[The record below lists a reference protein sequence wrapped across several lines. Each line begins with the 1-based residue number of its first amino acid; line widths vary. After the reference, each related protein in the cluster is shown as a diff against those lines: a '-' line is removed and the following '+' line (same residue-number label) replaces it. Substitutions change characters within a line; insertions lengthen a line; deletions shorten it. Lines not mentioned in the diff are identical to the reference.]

1 MLCLLSL
8 SSALWVTHFDTV
20 VMGHTLKIAYDIVEP
35 VNLRI
40 LFKSGRFE
48 MLLFNMHTALC
59 LHIMHVLYT
68 HIVLPKILNFLYSST
83 FF

>member
-48 MLLFNMHTALC
+48 MLLFNMHSFVLTYHAC
-59 LHIMHVLYT
+59 TLYT
-68 HIVLPKILNFLYSST
+68 
-83 FF
+83 